1 MKIDAGL
8 SGTYLYAF
16 HLCVAIISIYQNVR
30 LKPAIAVAL
39 GIGKP

>member
-8 SGTYLYAF
+8 SGTYLHAF
-16 HLCVAIISIYQNVR
+16 HLCFAIISLCQNVR